1 MISMRLAVP
10 AINNAGVDA
19 GISDRFSDC
28 KFFAIVNVDGDRINK
43 DFESIPVPAGDDT
56 GKLVFR
62 LLGKGVQAVV
72 AKALTERERQ
82 MIAGTGMKAY
92 VGATGTVWDAV
103 RSYIDERLEDVSE
116 LNPCEGESHCH
127 G

>member
-10 AINNAGVDA
+10 AINSAGVDA

-28 KFFAIVNVDGDRINK
+28 KFFSIVNVEGDRINK
-43 DFESIPVPAGDDT
+43 DFESIAVPAGDDT
-56 GKLVFR
+56 GKLVFM
-62 LLGKGVQAVV
+62 LLGKGVKAVV
-72 AKALTERERQ
+72 AKAVTERERQ
-82 MIAGTGMKAY
+82 MIAGTGMKVY

-103 RSYIDERLEDVSE
+103 RSYMDERLEDKSE
-116 LNPCEGESHCH
+116 LNPCEGGSHCH